1 MVMGAGMKAKE
12 GVLDILNKVLVS
24 ELTAVHQYL
33 LHAALCKH
41 WGYGRLREHYSHLA
55 QEEVSHSS
63 GLIDHI
69 LYLGGAPA
77 MDRLDT
83 VAVGKKVSELFE
95 ADLAFER
102 EDADA
107 LRGGIAHCVKVG
119 DYTTR
124 HRLEEMIVD
133 TEEHIE
139 WFETQ
144 LRTISQVGVERYL
157 AEQIAGKS

>member
-1 MVMGAGMKAKE
+1 MKAKE

-41 WGYGRLREHYSHLA
+41 WGYGRLHEHFEHLA

-69 LYLGGAPA
+69 LYLGGAPV
-77 MDRLDT
+77 MDHLDA
-83 VAVGKKVSELFE
+83 VAAGKKVSDLLE
-95 ADLAFER
+95 ADLDFER

-107 LRGGIAHCVKVG
+107 LRQGIAHCAKVG
-119 DYTTR
+119 DFTTR
-124 HRLEEMIVD
+124 HRLEDMIID
-133 TEEHIE
+133 TEEHID

-144 LRTISQVGVERYL
+144 LRTIKQVGEERYL
-157 AEQIAGKS
+157 AEQLTAEKS

>member
-1 MVMGAGMKAKE
+1 MKAKE

-41 WGYGRLREHYSHLA
+41 WGYNRLHEHFSHLA

-63 GLIDHI
+63 GLVDHI
-69 LYLGGAPA
+69 LYLGGTPE
-77 MDRLDT
+77 MDHLDA
-83 VAVGKKVSELFE
+83 VAAGKKVPELLE
-95 ADLAFER
+95 ADLSFER

-107 LRGGIAHCVKVG
+107 LREGIAHCAKVG
-119 DYTTR
+119 DFTTR

-133 TEEHIE
+133 TVEHID

-144 LRTISQVGVERYL
+144 LRTIKQVGLERYL
-157 AEQIAGKS
+157 AEQLAADKS